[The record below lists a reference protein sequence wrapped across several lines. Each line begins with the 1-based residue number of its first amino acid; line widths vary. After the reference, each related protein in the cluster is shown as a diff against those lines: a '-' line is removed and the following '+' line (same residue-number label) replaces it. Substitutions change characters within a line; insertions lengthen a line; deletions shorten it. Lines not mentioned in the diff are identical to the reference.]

1 MGVVSQPANSM
12 AAYKE
17 SIICVFLL
25 SVAAVF
31 GSPLPQFSVSAPGHI
46 TEQHLLTPLHVVRNT
61 GRTAAGVGSTVIHGV
76 PTAVNTVSNTA
87 IRGVNFLPHT
97 VNAINAVPDAV
108 INAPTH
114 VGNAVVT
121 AAQVPGQFFDFGFS
135 GVRAIPHVTGS
146 VLRTGTSVLA
156 NTPHQVISA
165 TGNVVQSGAHFVR
178 AAPTNIINAPGT
190 LVRAGVSGVRT
201 VANDGSTIIT
211 STPHHALRLT
221 GTAVR
226 TGGALLSGGTRT
238 VFATGNSLVQSGFNA
253 VHGGGRVL
261 LATAS
266 VPGRFANSA
275 FGSA

>member
-31 GSPLPQFSVSAPGHI
+31 GSPLPQFPVSAPGHI

-87 IRGVNFLPHT
+87 IRGVSFLPHT
-97 VNAINAVPDAV
+97 VNAPSDLTVNTINAVPDAV

-114 VGNAVVT
+114 VGNAIYT
-121 AAQVPGQFFDFGFS
+121 AAQVPGQFVDFGFS

-146 VLRTGTSVLA
+146 VLRTGTNVLT
-156 NTPHQVISA
+156 NTPHQLISA
-165 TGNVVQSGAHFVR
+165 TGNVFQFGAHFVR

-190 LVRAGVSGVRT
+190 LVRAGVSEYLSYLNNHPFTRLQSELFKT
-201 VANDGSTIIT
+201 VILLDLLLCDVFYIFVNENIFWQQLMICRGS
-211 STPHHALRLT
+211 
-221 GTAVR
+221 
-226 TGGALLSGGTRT
+226 
-238 VFATGNSLVQSGFNA
+238 
-253 VHGGGRVL
+253 
-261 LATAS
+261 
-266 VPGRFANSA
+266 
-275 FGSA
+275 